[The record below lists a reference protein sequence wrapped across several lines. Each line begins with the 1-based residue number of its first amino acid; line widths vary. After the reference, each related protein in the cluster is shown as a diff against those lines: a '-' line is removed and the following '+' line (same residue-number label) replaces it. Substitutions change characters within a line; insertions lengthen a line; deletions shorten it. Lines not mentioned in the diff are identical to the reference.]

1 MFEIEIFGPCLVKKL
16 KWGGQSPPGHPSG
29 YTPIWS
35 TFIFF
40 KCSMKIKKN
49 YKKAKNGRRS
59 INSEE
64 TTEERKSWEYILPMR
79 IQITRKHK
87 CHIKMIRG
95 GFHNNHNILK
105 NRLQRSLYLK
115 SLFKS
120 LTLSKPVKRIY
131 TFLWSF
137 PVVYKYFF
145 CLP

>member
-1 MFEIEIFGPCLVKKL
+1 MGGPKPSWPPQWLHPYLKYVYFFQMLHENKK
-16 KWGGQSPPGHPSG
+16 K
-29 YTPIWS
+29 
-35 TFIFF
+35 
-40 KCSMKIKKN
+40 

-87 CHIKMIRG
+87 HVKMICG
-95 GFHNNHNILK
+95 SFHNNHNILK